1 MCSSISL
8 SETDLLGLIRQE
20 GLMVVD
26 SISIKNRRQID
37 QNREILE
44 CNLIGRHSSYGSAIF
59 DSRHGL
65 PLTDQVLDVTYA
77 NIPNCLL
84 KVILFTGAPVPSD
97 TEMPAA
103 SLRAVREFVSV
114 MNEFGAGVYLVKLE
128 LTENGDRR
136 FKLIARPNP
145 EDEDDQDRLPPEK
158 VVRACEFWDIYFYEL
173 DPERFKYWSGLTEL
187 DPGELGYCGVAYDE
201 SIHVAAEWDETG
213 LFYVTRNMF
222 KGRGYMD
229 YIRPI
234 WRRKA
239 QNIQKLFPRYRIEYA
254 EYDSIIRLQVLEK
267 PLDWILNAPL
277 GQKKLIGSRIHAEV
291 NLLMDSL
298 QHVVRDCKRGKCT
311 RDPEL
316 LTI

>member
-1 MCSSISL
+1 
-8 SETDLLGLIRQE
+8 
-20 GLMVVD
+20 
-26 SISIKNRRQID
+26 
-37 QNREILE
+37 
-44 CNLIGRHSSYGSAIF
+44 
-59 DSRHGL
+59 
-65 PLTDQVLDVTYA
+65 
-77 NIPNCLL
+77 
-84 KVILFTGAPVPSD
+84 
-97 TEMPAA
+97 
-103 SLRAVREFVSV
+103 
-114 MNEFGAGVYLVKLE
+114 MNDFGAGVYLVKLE

-136 FKLIARPNP
+136 FKMIDRPHP
-145 EDEDDQDRLPPEK
+145 EDEDDQARLPPEK

-173 DPERFKYWSGLTEL
+173 NPERFKYWSGLIEL
-187 DPGELGYCGVAYDE
+187 DPGELATAE
-201 SIHVAAEWDETG
+201 LSSMSRFHVGAEWDETG

-239 QNIQKLFPRYRIEYA
+239 QDIQKLFPRYRIEYA

-277 GQKKLIGSRIHAEV
+277 DQKKLIGSRIHAEV